1 MSIIRPSFVEN
12 LFNSFFSLEADRP
25 MYYRLVFRLGKSIFQ
40 SMGKSELINELDNR
54 INIVIEKPLHT
65 DLPSV
70 LNAYYNPRFMFS
82 RSAYAK
88 IGDSINY
95 KEVTRYEIEQRLEYI
110 KDWVYDEVTELSQH
124 VRFTNQQPI
133 VH

>member
-25 MYYRLVFRLGKSIFQ
+25 MYYRLVYRLGKSIFQ
-40 SMGKSELINELDNR
+40 AMGKNELIQQLDMK
-54 INIVIEKPLHT
+54 INTVVEKPLHT